1 MVKNTATEKKK
12 PAAKKEMAKVRTGG
26 FWTFARLL
34 RESPI
39 LVVGL
44 VIFGLL
50 VLGAILEPV
59 INNARLDGHLSTEL
73 GIFDVLAPSSA
84 RHPLG
89 TDHYGRD
96 VLALQ
101 FTGLKNSLL
110 VGLIAGG
117 LATVVAVAMAT
128 IGGYLGGRTEVV
140 ITTIANSVLI
150 IPSWPIIAIVVL
162 FIFRVNL
169 LFLAIVLAFFGW
181 PWPARVMMPQIASL
195 KSRPYVDL
203 ARVSGFHSISIMF
216 REVVPNF
223 LPYIILGFTYAV
235 AGNIMA
241 ETGLRL
247 VGLGPATVVSLGQLI
262 NFALYSGTMA
272 QGYYLIALSPI
283 IILILIFVSLN
294 FINLGLEEVYN
305 PRLKKITGL

>member
-1 MVKNTATEKKK
+1 MASTAEQAVGGNR
-12 PAAKKEMAKVRTGG
+12 PGVRTGG
-26 FWTFARLL
+26 FRTFARLL

-44 VIFGLL
+44 VIFTLL
-50 VLGAILEPV
+50 ALGAVFEPV

-73 GIFDVLAPSSA
+73 GIYNAREASS
-84 RHPLG
+84 REHPFG

-101 FTGLKNSLL
+101 FTGLRNSLL

-117 LATVVAVAMAT
+117 ISMGISVVLAMLA
-128 IGGYLGGRTEVV
+128 GFLGGRTEAI
-140 ITTIANSVLI
+140 ITAITNSVLI
-150 IPSWPIIAIVVL
+150 IPSLPIVAIIVL
-162 FIFRVNL
+162 FVFRVNL
-169 LFLAIVLAFFGW
+169 LFLALVLAFFGW

-195 KSRPYVDL
+195 KTRPYVDL
-203 ARVSGFHSISIMF
+203 ARMSGFGSASIMF
-216 REVVPNF
+216 REILPNF
-223 LPYIILGFTYAV
+223 LPYVVLGVVNSV

-247 VGLGPATVVSLGQLI
+247 IGLGPATVVSLGQLI
-262 NFALYSGTMA
+262 NYAMNSGTMA
-272 QGYYLIALSPI
+272 QGYYLISLSPI
-283 IILILIFVSLN
+283 VLLILIFVSLN
-294 FINLGLEEVYN
+294 FVNVGLEEVYN